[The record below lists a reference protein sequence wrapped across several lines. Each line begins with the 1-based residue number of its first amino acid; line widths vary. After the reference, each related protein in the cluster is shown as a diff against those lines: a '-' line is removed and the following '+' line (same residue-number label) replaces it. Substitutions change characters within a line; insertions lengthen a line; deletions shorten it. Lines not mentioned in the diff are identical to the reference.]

1 MFPSPLTICFIY
13 AIRGDSPG
21 DLTNI
26 EDKIKCGCSGKERD
40 EIKEKE
46 FARINKEMKNKD
58 DVLYKKL
65 LTKMYDSDPK
75 QKKFKNVKIRKALIE
90 QLQKEFLSSTAVI
103 EQIVELALS
112 DYLKIRKEHN
122 K

>member
-1 MFPSPLTICFIY
+1 MKY
-13 AIRGDSPG
+13 
-21 DLTNI
+21 
-26 EDKIKCGCSGKERD
+26 GCTGKERD

-58 DVLYKKL
+58 GDLYRKL

-75 QKKFKNVKIRKALIE
+75 QKKYKNVKIRKALIE
-90 QLQKEFLSSTAVI
+90 QLQKEFTNSSPVI
-103 EQIVELALS
+103 EEIVELALS
-112 DYLKIRKEHN
+112 DYLKIRQEHN